1 VQRAGVRRVA
11 PGIDAIMSQS
21 SAPRIFYRKGVPLW
35 RDVVVLQWIAQILS
49 AILVLGF
56 IWFFVRNVLQAAEA
70 RGLSWSYSFLSEA
83 AGFPISESLLPYDAS
98 YPFSRAFLIGI
109 LNTLKVSLVGVVF
122 ATLLGILAAVARLST
137 NWLISKI
144 ATVYIEIIRNVPL
157 LVQLFFWY
165 FGFFQRLPPVQEA
178 IELPGPI
185 FLSQRGLYMI
195 WFEPTSTFATWMIF
209 AGAGLV
215 VAFVLYLV
223 LTRYQIRTGRTTY
236 PVATALLALIG
247 LPLAG
252 WFLVGDIPLL
262 TTVPVLGKFNFDG
275 GLRLT
280 PEFVGLLVGP
290 VIYTG
295 AFIAEVVRAGIL
307 AVNKGQFEAARA
319 LGLTPMQVLRL
330 VVFPQA
336 LRVIIP
342 PMISQ
347 YLNLTK
353 NSSLAILIG
362 YADVF
367 FVGRTIINQS
377 GRAVPVFL
385 LIMAMYLS
393 ISLITSV
400 IMNIYNRRVRLV
412 ER

>member
-1 VQRAGVRRVA
+1 
-11 PGIDAIMSQS
+11 MSQS
-21 SAPRIFYRKGVPLW
+21 SLPRIFYRRGVPLW
-35 RDVVVLQWIAQILS
+35 RDIVVLQWIAQILS
-49 AILVLGF
+49 AVLVIGF
-56 IWFFVRNVLQAAEA
+56 MAFFVSNVLRGAEA
-70 RGLSWSYSFLSEA
+70 RGLSWSYDFLSEA

-98 YPFSRAFLIGI
+98 YPFSRAFIVGV

-122 ATLLGILAAVARLST
+122 ATFLGIVAAVARLST

-144 ATVYIEIIRNVPL
+144 ASIYIEIIRNVPL

-165 FGFFQRLPPVQEA
+165 FGFFQRLPAVKDA
-178 IELPGPI
+178 LELPGPI
-185 FLSQRGLYMI
+185 YLSQRGLYMF
-195 WFEPTSTFATWMIF
+195 WFKPTSTFGTWLIF
-209 AGAGLV
+209 VGVGL
-215 VAFVLYLV
+215 ALACVLYLV
-223 LTRYQIRTGRTTY
+223 LSNYQTRTGKTTF
-236 PVATALLALIG
+236 PVASALAALIG
-247 LPLAG
+247 LPIVG
-252 WFLVGDIPLL
+252 WFVVGASPLSS
-262 TTVPVLGKFNFDG
+262 TVPVLGKFNFDG

-280 PEFVGLLVGP
+280 TEYAAMLTGL

-307 AVNKGQFEAARA
+307 AVDRGQFEAARA
-319 LGLTPMQVLRL
+319 IGLTQMQVLRL

-336 LRVIIP
+336 MRVIIP
-342 PMISQ
+342 PLISQ

-385 LIMAMYLS
+385 LIMAIYLT
-393 ISLITSV
+393 ISVITSF
-400 IMNIYNRRVRLV
+400 IMNIYNRSVRLV

>member
-1 VQRAGVRRVA
+1 
-11 PGIDAIMSQS
+11 MSQS
-21 SAPRIFYRKGVPLW
+21 SLPRFFYRKGVPLW
-35 RDVVVLQWIAQILS
+35 RDVVVLQWVAQILS
-49 AILVLGF
+49 AVLVLVF
-56 IWFFVRNVLQAAEA
+56 IWFLISNVLRAADA
-70 RGLSWSYSFLSEA
+70 RGLSWSYGFLDEA

-98 YPFSRAFLIGI
+98 YPFSRAFVIGI
-109 LNTLKVSLVGVVF
+109 LNTLKVSLVGIVF
-122 ATLLGILAAVARLST
+122 ATLLGIITAVARLSS
-137 NWLISKI
+137 NWLVSKI
-144 ATVYIEIIRNVPL
+144 AGAYIEIIRNVPL

-178 IELPGPI
+178 AGVPNVLY
-185 FLSQRGLYMI
+185 LSQRGLYVL
-195 WFEPTSTFATWMIF
+195 WFKPTSTFGFWMIF
-209 AGAGLV
+209 VGAGLV
-215 VAFVLYLV
+215 LSWVLYVV
-223 LTRYQIRTGRTTY
+223 LSRYQIRTGKTTY
-236 PVATALLALIG
+236 PVATALGVLIV
-247 LPLAG
+247 LPVAG
-252 WFLVGDIPLL
+252 WFLVGESPLA
-262 TTVPVLGKFNFDG
+262 TTVPVLGKFNFEG

-280 PEFVGLLVGP
+280 PEFVGLLVGL
-290 VIYTG
+290 VVYTG

-307 AVNKGQFEAARA
+307 AVSKGQFEAARA
-319 LGLTPMQVLRL
+319 VGLTQMQVLRL

-385 LIMAMYLS
+385 LIMAIYLT

>member
-1 VQRAGVRRVA
+1 
-11 PGIDAIMSQS
+11 
-21 SAPRIFYRKGVPLW
+21 
-35 RDVVVLQWIAQILS
+35 
-49 AILVLGF
+49 
-56 IWFFVRNVLQAAEA
+56 
-70 RGLSWSYSFLSEA
+70 LSWSYDFLDEA

-98 YPFSRAFLIGI
+98 YPFARAFIIGV
-109 LNTLKVSLVGVVF
+109 LNTLKVALIGVVL
-122 ATLLGILAAVARLST
+122 ATLLGIVAAVSRLST
-137 NWLISKI
+137 NWLVSKI
-144 ATVYIEIIRNVPL
+144 ATVYIEIIRNIPL

-165 FGFFQRLPPVQEA
+165 FGVYQALPAVKESLA
-178 IELPGPI
+178 LPGPI
-185 FLSQRGLYMI
+185 YLSQRGLYMI
-195 WFEPTSTFATWMIF
+195 WFQPTSTFGTWLLF
-209 AGAGLV
+209 VGAGLV
-215 VAFVLYLV
+215 LSLILYLI
-223 LTRYQIRTGRTTY
+223 LSNYQVRTGKTTF
-236 PVATALLALIG
+236 PVASGLVVLIALPVL
-247 LPLAG
+247 G
-252 WFLVGDIPLL
+252 WFLVGEGPLS
-262 TTVPVLGKFNFDG
+262 TTLPVMGKFNFEG

-280 PEFVGLLVGP
+280 TEYAAMLSGL

-307 AVNKGQFEAARA
+307 AVDKGQFEAARA
-319 LGLTPMQVLRL
+319 VGLTAMQVLRL

-342 PMISQ
+342 PLISQ

-385 LIMAMYLS
+385 LIMAIYLI

-400 IMNIYNRRVRLV
+400 IMNIYNRRVRLI

>member
-1 VQRAGVRRVA
+1 
-11 PGIDAIMSQS
+11 MSQS
-21 SAPRIFYRKGVPLW
+21 SYTRFFYRKGVPFW

-49 AILVLGF
+49 AVIVIGF
-56 IWFFVRNVLQAAEA
+56 MIFFISNVLQAADA
-70 RGLSWSYSFLSEA
+70 RGLSWGYDFLDEA
-83 AGFPISESLLPYDAS
+83 AGFPISESLIPYDAS
-98 YPFSRAFLIGI
+98 YSFARAFLVGL
-109 LNTLKVSLVGVVF
+109 LNTIKVALVGIVF
-122 ATLLGILAAVARLST
+122 ATLLGIVAAVARLST

-144 ATVYIEIIRNVPL
+144 ASVYIEIIRNVPL

-165 FGFFQRLPPVQEA
+165 FGFLQRLPAVKEA
-178 IELPGPI
+178 IKLPGPI
-185 FLSQRGLYMI
+185 YISQRGFYTI
-195 WFEPTSTFATWMIF
+195 WAKPTSTFGTWMIF
-209 AGAGLV
+209 VGLGLV
-215 VAFVLYLV
+215 GSWILHLV
-223 LTRYQIRTGRTTY
+223 LSRYQTRTGRTTY
-236 PVATALLALIG
+236 PVATGFAVLVALPII
-247 LPLAG
+247 G
-252 WFLVGDIPLL
+252 WFLVGSSPLSA
-262 TTVPVLGKFNFDG
+262 TVPELGKFNFEG

-280 PEFVGLLVGP
+280 PEFVGMLVGL

-307 AVNKGQFEAARA
+307 AVDRGQFEAARA
-319 LGLTPMQVLRL
+319 VGLTPMQVLRL

-342 PMISQ
+342 PLISQ

-385 LIMAMYLS
+385 LIMAIYLTT
-393 ISLITSV
+393 SLFTSV
-400 IMNIYNRRVRLV
+400 VMNIYNRRVRLV

>member
-1 VQRAGVRRVA
+1 MC
-11 PGIDAIMSQS
+11 I
-21 SAPRIFYRKGVPLW
+21 
-35 RDVVVLQWIAQILS
+35 RDS
-49 AILVLGF
+49 
-56 IWFFVRNVLQAAEA
+56 
-70 RGLSWSYSFLSEA
+70 
-83 AGFPISESLLPYDAS
+83 
-98 YPFSRAFLIGI
+98 
-109 LNTLKVSLVGVVF
+109 
-122 ATLLGILAAVARLST
+122 
-137 NWLISKI
+137 
-144 ATVYIEIIRNVPL
+144 IEIIRNVPL

-165 FGFFQRLPPVQEA
+165 FGFFQRLPAVKDA

-185 FLSQRGLYMI
+185 YISQRGLYTI
-195 WFEPTSTFATWMIF
+195 WAKPTSTFGTWMVF
-209 AGAGLV
+209 VGLGLV
-215 VAFVLYLV
+215 GSWVLYTV
-223 LTRYQIRTGRTTY
+223 LSRYQLRTGRTTY
-236 PVATALLALIG
+236 PVASGFAVLVV
-247 LPLAG
+247 LPLIG
-252 WFLVGDIPLL
+252 WFLAGSSPLSA
-262 TTVPVLGKFNFDG
+262 TVPELGKFNFEG

-280 PEFVGLLVGP
+280 PEFVGMLVGL

-307 AVNKGQFEAARA
+307 AVDRGQFEAARA
-319 LGLTPMQVLRL
+319 VGLTPMQVLRL

-342 PMISQ
+342 PLISQ

-385 LIMAMYLS
+385 LIMVIYLT
-393 ISLITSV
+393 ISTITS
-400 IMNIYNRRVRLV
+400 IFMNIYNRRVRLV